1 RSDGMID
8 DRRIRCLFEPKLRPI
23 GECTDD
29 TNQLGFLEHLEDV
42 STLLMKR
49 SAASNQL
56 RQFRAMRMRMVG
68 SPCAKCCLKLR
79 AVTDLGQPEATYHA
93 RMAQAVLLLRPRPP
107 ALARPI
113 GACRQRLSCQVSSD
127 KTAEAG
133 IEVVVGE
140 LHLEQSLTNWKRG
153 QA

>member
-1 RSDGMID
+1 MS
-8 DRRIRCLFEPKLRPI
+8 
-23 GECTDD
+23 
-29 TNQLGFLEHLEDV
+29 
-42 STLLMKR
+42 
-49 SAASNQL
+49 
-56 RQFRAMRMRMVG
+56 FRAETATNRRMYGRCQSTGLSRTLRKRQHPFDEAERGVESVAAISG
-68 SPCAKCCLKLR
+68 DEDAYGWEPCAKCCLKLR

-93 RMAQAVLLLRPRPP
+93 MLVQAVLLLPSRPP
-107 ALARPI
+107 ALARSV

-153 QA
+153 PAV